1 MSLGEVPGAKEDGN
15 HDCNDAHPE
24 QGAFVITACGGR
36 INYSADTPC
45 DLFRG
50 ETVYFCLPICKT
62 DYQNDPLTSCLASRL
77 LNFNLD

>member
-1 MSLGEVPGAKEDGN
+1 VSLGEAPGAEVDGQ
-15 HDCNDAHPE
+15 HDCEHTRHE
-24 QGAFVITACGGR
+24 RGAVVVAACGGR
-36 INYSADTPC
+36 INYTADTPC

-77 LNFNLD
+77 LNSNSD

>member
-1 MSLGEVPGAKEDGN
+1 MSLGEVPGAEVDGK
-15 HDCNDAHPE
+15 HDCQHARPE
-24 QGAFVITACGGR
+24 RGAIVITACGGR

-62 DYQNDPLTSCLASRL
+62 DYQNDPFTSCLASRL
-77 LNFNLD
+77 MDSNPD